1 MRTEVRVRLRQTE
14 SLKAK
19 LGIGAALLG
28 GVTLVLA
35 AILYL
40 GMTRV
45 ADRLEAALATET
57 RLARYSTLSREASTF
72 IVIAT
77 ETVQTERPPEV
88 RAERLEPVSEAMA
101 RTFTLLR
108 PIWKRRWRRRVC
120 WASMRNRGRRRNRWG
135 WRGWRR
141 C

>member
-1 MRTEVRVRLRQTE
+1 MRLRQTE

-57 RLARYSTLSREASTF
+57 RIAR
-72 IVIAT
+72 
-77 ETVQTERPPEV
+77 
-88 RAERLEPVSEAMA
+88 
-101 RTFTLLR
+101 
-108 PIWKRRWRRRVC
+108 
-120 WASMRNRGRRRNRWG
+120 
-135 WRGWRR
+135 
-141 C
+141 

>member
-1 MRTEVRVRLRQTE
+1 MRLRQTE

-45 ADRLEAALATET
+45 ADRLEAALHHAIDGAQVTIHVE
-57 RLARYSTLSREASTF
+57 
-72 IVIAT
+72 
-77 ETVQTERPPEV
+77 PEHSFSS
-88 RAERLEPVSEAMA
+88 PKMQ
-101 RTFTLLR
+101 
-108 PIWKRRWRRRVC
+108 P
-120 WASMRNRGRRRNRWG
+120 
-135 WRGWRR
+135 
-141 C
+141 